1 MRTGIFGGS
10 FDPPHKGHINIAL
23 AAKKDLGLD
32 RLILVPTGK
41 APHKNSIS
49 ANVAHRV
56 EMCRQ
61 ICEKFGFELSLY
73 EAQKEENC
81 YTADLLCHFAKEYPE
96 DEFFLTVGGD
106 SLDYMEKWYHPER
119 IFPLCT
125 VAVARRAG
133 NLEGKADFLREKFG
147 AEIVFLNCD
156 YYNVSSTEVRE
167 ALKKGEKVSELLLPE
182 TEKYI
187 KENNLY
193 R

>member
-23 AAKKDLGLD
+23 AVKKELNLD
-32 RLILVPTGK
+32 RLIMVPTGK
-41 APHKNSIS
+41 APHKTGIS
-49 ANVAHRV
+49 ANADRRV

-73 EAQKEENC
+73 EVQKQGNC

-106 SLDYMEKWYHPER
+106 SLDYMDKWYHPEK

-125 VAVARRAG
+125 VAVARRRG
-133 NLEGKADFLREKFG
+133 DSEGKADFLREKFG

-156 YYNVSSTEVRE
+156 YYNVSSTQVRD
-167 ALKKGEKVSELLLPE
+167 ALKSGEDVSELLLPE
-182 TEKYI
+182 TEEYI
-187 KENNLY
+187 RENNLY

>member
-10 FDPPHKGHINIAL
+10 FDPPHMGHINIAI
-23 AAKKDLGLD
+23 AAKKGLALD
-32 RLILVPTGK
+32 RLIIVPTGK

-49 ANVAHRV
+49 ANVVQRV

-81 YTADLLCHFAKEYPE
+81 YTADLLAHFAEEYPE
-96 DEFFLTVGGD
+96 DKFFLTVGGD
-106 SLDYMEKWYHPER
+106 SLDYMENWYHPEK
-119 IFPLCT
+119 IFSVCT
-125 VAVARRAG
+125 VAVARRKG
-133 NLEGKADFLREKFG
+133 DSEGKADFLREKFG
-147 AEIVFLNCD
+147 AEIVFLDCD
-156 YYNVSSTEVRE
+156 YYNVSSTEVRD
-167 ALKKGEKVSELLLPE
+167 ALKKGEGVSELLLPE

-187 KENNLY
+187 MENNLY